1 MTPLPPPLGSGE
13 VRLWRIDQD
22 RHAATWHSG
31 EGAFRVGGRWNTGGV
46 RAVYA
51 SLDPATATMEVA
63 VHKGFA
69 ALDNVPHV
77 LTGALIQDP
86 SAIYRVD
93 ERSLPN
99 PNWLIPGIP
108 SAGQQK
114 FADQL
119 LADHPFV
126 LVPSSVSRHSWNIL
140 INPLLA
146 KGLYQVVIQERFGLD
161 TRLNP
166 PPHTAANRP
175 N

>member
-1 MTPLPPPLGSGE
+1 
-13 VRLWRIDQD
+13 
-22 RHAATWHSG
+22 
-31 EGAFRVGGRWNTGGV
+31 
-46 RAVYA
+46 
-51 SLDPATATMEVA
+51 
-63 VHKGFA
+63 
-69 ALDNVPHV
+69 
-77 LTGALIQDP
+77 
-86 SAIYRVD
+86 
-93 ERSLPN
+93 
-99 PNWLIPGIP
+99 
-108 SAGQQK
+108 QK

>member
-1 MTPLPPPLGSGE
+1 MISVPGASAIHFW
-13 VRLWRIDQD
+13 RLDAAQ
-22 RHAATWHSG
+22 HAASWDSG
-31 EGAFRVGGRWNTGGV
+31 IGAELCGGRWNSKGV
-46 RAVYA
+46 KAVYGSA
-51 SLDPATATMEVA
+51 DPATAILEVA

-69 ALDNVPHV
+69 ALDSVPHV
-77 LTGALIQDP
+77 LTGALIHDP
-86 SAIYRVD
+86 STIYRLD
-93 ERSLPN
+93 EGSVPN
-99 PNWLIPGIP
+99 PNWLVPGIP
-108 SAGQQK
+108 SAGQQQ

-146 KGLYQVVIQERFGLD
+146 KGLYQVVVQERFGLD

-166 PPHTAANRP
+166 PPRTPADRP

>member
-1 MTPLPPPLGSGE
+1 MISVPGASAIHFW
-13 VRLWRIDQD
+13 RLDAAQ
-22 RHAATWHSG
+22 HAASWDSG
-31 EGAFRVGGRWNTGGV
+31 IGAELCGGRWNSKGV
-46 RAVYA
+46 KAVYGSA
-51 SLDPATATMEVA
+51 DPATAILEVA

-69 ALDNVPHV
+69 ALDSVPHV
-77 LTGALIQDP
+77 LTGALIHDP
-86 SAIYRVD
+86 STIYRLD
-93 ERSLPN
+93 EGSVSN
-99 PNWLIPGIP
+99 PNWLVPGIP
-108 SAGQQK
+108 SAGQQQ

-146 KGLYQVVIQERFGLD
+146 KGLYQVVVQERFGLD

-166 PPHTAANRP
+166 PPRTPAGRP